1 MSPLVSSKIKKT
13 RKKRVI
19 TSKTI
24 YGRLK
29 RNLKKD
35 EEYSEVYSKIKQI
48 KSDMKNKYNKML
60 TLEREIIDIN
70 NKNAVSDENIIEALP
85 IESLSDLYGK
95 NNNRLTFK
103 DVSRAIEIRKEL
115 ENIAETSETDAQELT
130 IANIELL
137 QKKIEF
143 LIKSMETNED

>member
-1 MSPLVSSKIKKT
+1 MSLLVSSKPKKT
-13 RKKRVI
+13 RKKRVV

-24 YGRLK
+24 YDRLK

-35 EEYSEVYSKIKQI
+35 EEYAEVYSKIKQI
-48 KSDMKNKYNKML
+48 KSDMKGKYNKML
-60 TLEREIIDIN
+60 TLEQEIININ
-70 NKNAVSDENIIEALP
+70 NKSALSDENVIEALP
-85 IESLSDLYGK
+85 IESLADLYGR
-95 NNNRLTFK
+95 NNRLTFK

-115 ENIAETSETDAQELT
+115 ENIAENSEDEAQELA

-143 LIKSMETNED
+143 LIKSIEVNED